1 MVMVNERDLF
11 YIGCELSPKSH
22 FTFIHNQNFK
32 MKIIRTIAMVVLV
45 ALTGCASFPGKV
57 LPKVAGF
64 PTTTDKPSVRLSLTF
79 RQYMNEQ
86 PINFAVKSAEA
97 RLQSKLITRLTGSG
111 LYSSVSVTN
120 QNPDITITVQMDD
133 KGSGSMGMAFLTG
146 LTLYIVPSSA
156 TDLYKVSAKVCN
168 HRTGVEGVVELEDF
182 VTQWQQILLL
192 PLLPFTM
199 SPVVA
204 NGVQNNLM
212 DTLAIR
218 VHEVAASPAPKSAI
232 LEIATPASTTPGTVQ
247 KNPPSEDVV
256 KRLKILKEAHDA
268 GLISDEEFTAKK
280 SDLIKGF

>member
-1 MVMVNERDLF
+1 
-11 YIGCELSPKSH
+11 
-22 FTFIHNQNFK
+22 
-32 MKIIRTIAMVVLV
+32 
-45 ALTGCASFPGKV
+45 V
-57 LPKVAGF
+57 LPKVTGF

-86 PINFAVKSAEA
+86 PLNFAVKSAEA
-97 RLQSKLITRLTGSG
+97 RLQAKLIARLTGSG
-111 LYSSVSVTN
+111 LYSTVSVTN
-120 QNPDITITVQMDD
+120 QDPDITITVQMDD

-156 TDLYKVSAKVCN
+156 TDLYKVSAKVRN

-199 SPVVA
+199 APVVA

-218 VHEVAASPAPKSAI
+218 VHEVAASPAPTSAT
-232 LEIATPASTTPGTVQ
+232 LEIATPASNPLAAVQ

-256 KRLKILKEAHDA
+256 KRLKTLKEAHDA
-268 GLISDEEFTAKK
+268 GLISDEEFTTKK
-280 SDLIKGF
+280 SELIKGF